1 MYAGPIAAMFWHNE
15 EYATGLGSD
24 IYLDGVVCVVDA
36 VFGEQVDLH
45 FASCGPNLTCA
56 ASKCQKML
64 RMMTLEPANGMFVFV
79 SEALGHDL
87 IPFSDKSPARM
98 SFSSTRLIS
107 RQRRN

>member
-45 FASCGPNLTCA
+45 FC
-56 ASKCQKML
+56 
-64 RMMTLEPANGMFVFV
+64 
-79 SEALGHDL
+79 
-87 IPFSDKSPARM
+87 
-98 SFSSTRLIS
+98 
-107 RQRRN
+107 